1 MPNNKEFVSSKS
13 CEMQFFLSEFSES
26 KQIDWTFNIVPEN
39 SILSYDFI
47 IGRDD
52 FLMICYLFL
61 DCHLLVDWLRLWQS
75 AIYYHSAH
83 GEGPIRDT
91 KIKDLLFG
99 NSHRKK
105 VNRMMMIDSFFRRS
119 QLYIIE
125 SLFYKNICTFNQI
138 M

>member
-105 VNRMMMIDSFFRRS
+105 ANGMYCDWT
-119 QLYIIE
+119 QLIFLNLI
-125 SLFYKNICTFNQI
+125 FNFQTGLLDRFQCFLK
-138 M
+138 